1 MPNDISF
8 PSLPNTLS
16 RVVPAND
23 SNVAATETEYKEND
37 SILPDTTLHVF
48 FAQAKGGYFGEIHKA
63 NDLIVVIGRTWP
75 DFVKQLETHLRENG

>member
-1 MPNDISF
+1 MLNDNTF

-16 RVVPAND
+16 RVIPADHTNTPD
-23 SNVAATETEYKEND
+23 FDAANTPD
-37 SILPDTTLHVF
+37 PMLPDTTLHVF

-63 NDLIVVIGRTWP
+63 NDLIIVIGRTWP